1 MSELKRKVALVT
13 GAGKDAR
20 GIGQAIALELARRG
34 AQVAVASRTED
45 NARRAAESVN
55 ESGGTAMAVA
65 MDVCDASSVDTGV
78 KQIVSAWGSLDI
90 LVNNAGI
97 TRDGLLMRMSE
108 SDWDAVVDTSLKG
121 AFLCIKSVSRQMI
134 KQRSGSIINVGSIMG
149 LIGNAGQA
157 NYSAAKAGLIGL
169 TKAAARELGS
179 RSIRVNLV
187 APGWIE
193 TAMTDALGE
202 EVRAHM
208 LQQIPLGRLGCGE
221 DVARVVA
228 FLASDDSAYVT
239 GQVLTVDG
247 GLVMM

>member
-1 MSELKRKVALVT
+1 MSELTGKVALVT

-20 GIGQAIALELARRG
+20 GIGQAIAGELARRG
-34 AQVAVASRTED
+34 AWVAVASRTEE
-45 NARRAAESVN
+45 NARRAAEWVCAA
-55 ESGGTAMAVA
+55 GGTAMAVA
-65 MDVCDASSVDTGV
+65 MDVCDAASVDAGV
-78 KQIVSAWGSLDI
+78 KQVVAAWGRLDI

-97 TRDGLLMRMSE
+97 TRDGLLMRLSE
-108 SDWDAVVDTSLKG
+108 NDWDAVVDTSLKG
-121 AFLCIKSVSRQMI
+121 AFLCTKAVSRQMI
-134 KQRSGSIINVGSIMG
+134 KQKSGSIINVGSIMG

-169 TKAAARELGS
+169 TKATARELGS
-179 RSIRVNLV
+179 RSIRANLV
-187 APGWIE
+187 APGWID
-193 TAMTDALGE
+193 TTMTDALGE
-202 EVRAHM
+202 DVRAQM